1 MLGPDELGAN
11 NRRFSAAFTGGR
23 LGPTPAR
30 KLVVLTCMDARMDPL
45 RFLGLQDGE
54 AHILRNA
61 GGRASDDA
69 IRSIVIS
76 QQVLGTRHVLVIHH
90 AGCGLLN
97 VTNDELHQKLSPV
110 LGSGVVGID
119 FLPLG
124 ADLTASVRDDV
135 RRLRQHPLLAP
146 DTRVDGYIYDV
157 STGRITAVD

>member
-1 MLGPDELGAN
+1 MLSNDELEAN

-23 LGPTPAR
+23 LDSPPAR
-30 KLVVLTCMDARMDPL
+30 KLVVLTCMDARIDPL
-45 RFLGLQDGE
+45 RMLGLRDGD

-76 QQVLGTRHVLVIHH
+76 QQLLGTRHVLVIHH
-90 AGCGLLN
+90 TECGLFN
-97 VTNDELHQKLSPV
+97 VTNDELRQRFAGT
-110 LGSGVVGID
+110 LGPGVARMD

-124 ADLTASVRDDV
+124 PDVRESVRVEVQDL
-135 RRLRQHPLLAP
+135 RRHPLLAA
-146 DTRVDGYIYDV
+146 DTRVQGYMYDV

>member
-1 MLGPDELGAN
+1 MLSKEELEAN

-23 LGPTPAR
+23 LTAAPAR
-30 KLVVLTCMDARMDPL
+30 KLVVLTCMDARIDPL
-45 RFLGLQDGE
+45 RMLGLRDGD

-76 QQVLGTRHVLVIHH
+76 QQLLGTRHVVVIHH
-90 AGCGLLN
+90 TGCGLFN
-97 VTNDELHQKLSPV
+97 VTNDELRQKLAGT
-110 LGSGVVGID
+110 LGTKVAGMD

-124 ADLTASVRDDV
+124 PDLRESVRADV
-135 RRLRQHPLLAP
+135 QGLRQHPLLAR
-146 DTRVDGYIYDV
+146 DTPVQGYLYDV